1 MKALKLLLVLVFV
14 LIPFNSAFAA
24 EKPLDAYFPMDIDEH
39 WAYEEMEDLINADIV
54 DGFLN
59 SDNEMYV
66 KPKEKI
72 TRAQF
77 VKIIVSAL
85 GLKSDDAGK
94 KFPDVKT
101 GVWYSEP
108 IQIASS
114 LGIIEGAPDGTF
126 GPNKNITRAEMTK
139 VIVKAFEQTIQFPAA
154 GGKTFTDVDA
164 KYWAA
169 EFISKAAA
177 VEIVNGY
184 GKEFKPKNF
193 ASRAEAMMMIHRALH
208 QEQSN
213 LPADEDIKALL
224 TDHIKR
230 ENAIV
235 EAGKFD
241 ELTALYE
248 ENGTGYYRAE
258 GIELG
263 GAFFPG
269 EGEEYMVTIDDEN
282 LNLDIIGK
290 ADRFVTAEATGMI
303 ITVVY
308 KSDGFNMDFTT
319 EMDGLYDLKKDPVSG
334 EWKIYNYYPLF
345 EEEEFYE

>member
-1 MKALKLLLVLVFV
+1 LKAVKLLLVLVFA

-24 EKPLDAYFPMDIDEH
+24 EKPLDAYFPMDMDIEEH
-39 WAYEEMEDLINADIV
+39 WAYDEMEDLINADIV

-66 KPKEKI
+66 KPKENI

-77 VKIIVSAL
+77 VKIIVTAL
-85 GLKSDDAGK
+85 GLKSNGAGK
-94 KFPDVKT
+94 TFPDVKT

-114 LGIIEGAPDGTF
+114 LGIIEGTPDGTF

-139 VIVKAFEQTIQFPAA
+139 VIVNSFEKTIQFPSS
-154 GGKTFTDVDA
+154 GGKTFTDVSAD
-164 KYWAA
+164 YWAT

-177 VEIVNGY
+177 AEIVNGY
-184 GKEFKPKNF
+184 GNEFKPKNL
-193 ASRAEAMMMIHRALH
+193 ATRAEAMVMIHRALH

-213 LPADEDIKALL
+213 LPADEEIKAFL

-235 EAGKFD
+235 EAGKFE

-258 GIELG
+258 GVELG
-263 GAFFPG
+263 GAMFPG
-269 EGEEYMVTIDDEN
+269 EGEEVTITIEDEN
-282 LNLDIIGK
+282 LNLDVLGK
-290 ADRFVTAEATGMI
+290 ADRFVTVEATGMM

-319 EMDGLYDLKKDPVSG
+319 EMDGIYDLKKDPVSG
-334 EWKIYNYYPLF
+334 DWKIYSYYPLF
-345 EEEEFYE
+345 AEEEF